1 MRAKRYCCYQYAQFN
16 LGRVLV
22 MKGRVSEAKQ
32 AFTRALKYDPDYL
45 PPRILLEFIREQG
58 LEPI

>member
-1 MRAKRYCCYQYAQFN
+1 

-32 AFTRALKYDPDYL
+32 SFKRSLSYDPDYS
-45 PPRILLEFIREQG
+45 PARMALEFIREQG